1 MSAFSAG
8 LLNQRR
14 QAAVFAL
21 SAALLLGGGWAAYS
35 SVVGSPEYRL
45 GVAASNTF
53 RNPGYNVTVS
63 TQVSTEYMQAVAAGT
78 DYASMGLPGIQSA
91 ADAAAAI
98 SNISVTM
105 ARGSNDVLNPNARF
119 AVSYGKSTLL
129 DFRIV
134 KRTAYL
140 RINPAVLAKQSPA
153 ILPAEALSMMRSE
166 LRTSVARANKGKRV
180 SPAMKSYNYRALQ
193 LFDGKT
199 VAMPFASNTAAGR
212 KWNRLMR
219 PATNPQLTGVQQATA
234 ALMQAL
240 RESLAG
246 HTTVLDLGDDAVGD
260 KMSVSFDV
268 PGLMAALKTQ
278 LLEIARQQATA
289 SGETW
294 DESQESASFDQS
306 LAGVPASLSADVWV
320 SGDYIKQV
328 EVDLAQFDDTANGVT
343 LPAKGLVLR
352 MVFNRG
358 NVTAPT
364 KVMKM
369 SAAESNIAMNSVG
382 SSAMGFLAAANSGI
396 PLPLR
401 LPAVGAQPS
410 LPSIHELVV
419 HTNQRALVWRDALA
433 GVVRP

>member
-1 MSAFSAG
+1 MSVLSAG
-8 LLNQRR
+8 WSSQRR
-14 QAAVFAL
+14 KGTVFAL

-35 SVVGSPEYRL
+35 SVLGSPEYRL

-63 TQVSTEYMQAVAAGT
+63 TQVSTEYMQAAAPEMDFT
-78 DYASMGLPGIQSA
+78 SMGLPGIQSA

-105 ARGSNDVLNPNARF
+105 ARGSNDVINPKARF
-119 AVSYGKSTLL
+119 AISYGKSTLL

-140 RINPAVLAKQSPA
+140 RINPAALAKQSPM
-153 ILPAEALSMMRSE
+153 ILPSEAISMMRSE
-166 LRTSVARANKGKRV
+166 LRTSVAKASKGKRV

-246 HTTVLDLGDDAVGD
+246 HTTVVDLDDDTVGD
-260 KMSVSFDV
+260 KMSVTFDV
-268 PGLMAALKTQ
+268 PGLMTALKPQ
-278 LLEIARQQATA
+278 LLEIARQQATS
-289 SGETW
+289 SGATW
-294 DESQESASFDQS
+294 DEAQESASFDQS
-306 LAGVPASLSADVWV
+306 LADVPATLSADVWV

-328 EVDLAQFDDTANGVT
+328 EIDLAQFDDPATGLT

-352 MVFNRG
+352 LIFNRG
-358 NVTAPT
+358 SVTAPT

-369 SAAESNIAMNSVG
+369 SPKESNIAMNSLG
-382 SSAMGFLAAANSGI
+382 SSALGFFAAANSG
-396 PLPLR
+396 LPLGVR
-401 LPAVGAQPS
+401 PPGVYVRPTMPS
-410 LPSIHELVV
+410 FRELTV
-419 HTNQRALVWRDALA
+419 HTSERALVWRDALA
-433 GVVRP
+433 AFVDN